1 MNARKPKSSD
11 TLPAINKTIRKVK
24 SRERIGN
31 TFTLQCCFLLPLPLS
46 RTPKQSECEEQRR
59 ADSLNKTTSLKFPR
73 GEMAHFHLQTA
84 IEKESKNL
92 SSFDV
97 MVPNWNQFKLS
108 DTFGAT
114 H

>member
-1 MNARKPKSSD
+1 
-11 TLPAINKTIRKVK
+11 
-24 SRERIGN
+24 
-31 TFTLQCCFLLPLPLS
+31 
-46 RTPKQSECEEQRR
+46 
-59 ADSLNKTTSLKFPR
+59 
-73 GEMAHFHLQTA
+73 MAHFHLQTA

-108 DTFGAT
+108 DTFGPT